1 VLGLADAQYL
11 QDFYRAISSTDE
23 TIALFRRDGTLL
35 TRHPHLEALMSA
47 QIPPASLW
55 HASIAKGGG
64 TFRAPSFYSG
74 TPMIISARPVSEYPL
89 VINVGIAE
97 SAAFAGWRREAALI
111 ALAALCASIGI
122 ATLFAALAARSR
134 KLEQQTAELRQVA
147 HALGE
152 SESRFRDFATM
163 TSDWLW
169 ETDSDHRFTYISD
182 GIRRFGQNPDTSI
195 GHTRFEMIAD
205 SDREPDKWFEHRTVL
220 ERYEPFRDFV
230 YRRRFAGGPEQ
241 IVSISGN
248 PVFDESDR
256 FIGYRGTARDVT
268 AQVTAEDRL
277 RDAKIAAEAANVA
290 KSQFLANM
298 SHELRTPLNAIIGF
312 SDMLTLGVTGE
323 LHAQQLEYARIIN
336 QSGQHLLE
344 IVNDLLDLA
353 KIDAGKFPLE
363 ADETEPHQLAS
374 ACLEIVREAAQAKDL
389 QLSIECEAEL
399 PAVIA
404 DERRLKQVLLNLL
417 TNAIKFTG
425 AGGSVVL
432 CARRTEDRGL
442 VFEVRDTGIGMTPEE
457 ITIALQPFGQLDTGF
472 NRRHDGTGLG
482 LPLARSLVELHGGSL
497 TIDSQKGRGTT
508 VAVLLSA
515 ARIREPRGAKPR
527 IAADAAAA

>member
-1 VLGLADAQYL
+1 
-11 QDFYRAISSTDE
+11 
-23 TIALFRRDGTLL
+23 
-35 TRHPHLEALMSA
+35 
-47 QIPPASLW
+47 
-55 HASIAKGGG
+55 
-64 TFRAPSFYSG
+64 
-74 TPMIISARPVSEYPL
+74 
-89 VINVGIAE
+89 
-97 SAAFAGWRREAALI
+97 
-111 ALAALCASIGI
+111 
-122 ATLFAALAARSR
+122 
-134 KLEQQTAELRQVA
+134 
-147 HALGE
+147 
-152 SESRFRDFATM
+152 
-163 TSDWLW
+163 
-169 ETDSDHRFTYISD
+169 
-182 GIRRFGQNPDTSI
+182 
-195 GHTRFEMIAD
+195 
-205 SDREPDKWFEHRTVL
+205 
-220 ERYEPFRDFV
+220 
-230 YRRRFAGGPEQ
+230 
-241 IVSISGN
+241 
-248 PVFDESDR
+248 
-256 FIGYRGTARDVT
+256 
-268 AQVTAEDRL
+268 L

-323 LHAQQLEYARIIN
+323 LHAQQLEYTRIIN

-363 ADETEPHQLAS
+363 ADETEPNQLAS

-389 QLSIECEAEL
+389 QLSIECEAGL

-457 ITIALQPFGQLDTGF
+457 IPIALQPFGQLDTGF

-482 LPLARSLVELHGGSL
+482 LPLARSLIELHGGSL
-497 TIDSQKGRGTT
+497 RIDSEKGRGTT

-527 IAADAAAA
+527 LTADAAAA